1 MHVAQSSFDA
11 AAEHAAAVD
20 AQVCRAGHAPRGA
33 GRSVILGLRVCRRQ
47 AMDGLV
53 FDDAMLEEREEEIN
67 GLASTVQVCRV

>member
-1 MHVAQSSFDA
+1 M
-11 AAEHAAAVD
+11 
-20 AQVCRAGHAPRGA
+20 
-33 GRSVILGLRVCRRQ
+33 ILGLRVCRRQ